1 MINFFVHLKM
11 SVGFNVKPK
20 LNWINRF
27 KKGNNR
33 LVQSLY
39 SRLSAD
45 KQNPKPDM
53 LRFFTN
59 RKSAII

>member
-39 SRLSAD
+39 SRLSTD
-45 KQNPKPDM
+45 RQNQNPICYVP
-53 LRFFTN
+53 LLFLLEN
-59 RKSAII
+59 LL